1 MTEPRRIAVRTE
13 LVLEHVVDR
22 ILAGVEERYPG
33 EAPKHVVE
41 RGEIAIRGYLSRVV
55 ETELFPAARA
65 PTPGLLAALGE
76 EDDAVDR
83 VSERVAHAEP
93 LGKPSPGD
101 ERAFT
106 WRVPGPGGHV
116 RHFLALATLREM
128 GLADRELKRQWLYGF
143 VVRCC
148 EEALGPDPRV

>member
-1 MTEPRRIAVRTE
+1 VTGPRRIAVRTE
-13 LVLEHVVDR
+13 LVLEHMVDR

-33 EAPKHVVE
+33 EAPAHVVE
-41 RGEIAIRGYLSRVV
+41 RGEIAIRGYLSRIV
-55 ETELFPAARA
+55 ETELFTAARA
-65 PTPGLLAALGE
+65 VTPGLRQALSE

-83 VSERVAHAEP
+83 LAERIVRAEP

-116 RHFLALATLREM
+116 RHFVALATLRDA
-128 GLADRELKRQWLYGF
+128 GLHDRELKRQWLYGF

-148 EEALGPDPRV
+148 EEALGPDPRI